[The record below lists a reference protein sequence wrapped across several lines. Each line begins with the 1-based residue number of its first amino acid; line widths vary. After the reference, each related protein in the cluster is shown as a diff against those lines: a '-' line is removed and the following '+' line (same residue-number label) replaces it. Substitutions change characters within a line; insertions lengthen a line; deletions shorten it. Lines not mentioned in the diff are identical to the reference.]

1 MAENKYLT
9 APLASGKMPRGI
21 PYILTNE
28 TAERFAY
35 YGIVTILAVF
45 LSKYLMTPDGNSA
58 NMSEEKVREWVHTFQ
73 GAAYFF
79 PMIGALL
86 ADAFLGK
93 FKTIILFSLI
103 YCFGFVMIVINQT
116 TTGIILALALLAI
129 GTGMIKACVSAN
141 VGDQF
146 GSSNKHLIS
155 KVYSWFYF
163 AINLGAFVTS
173 VLAPL
178 LLARYGPKVAFGL
191 PLVLMVVALSTYWL
205 GRKKFVHIPVTGIGF
220 VKETFSGEGIR
231 AVAKLSIIYLF
242 IAMFW
247 SLFSQTVSAWVLQAE
262 NMNRNVFGREILSSQ
277 IQALNPLLVM
287 IMIPLFS
294 YVLYPAMGKLFKVTP
309 LRKIA
314 IGFFIAIPSFII
326 PAWIETQIANGQAP
340 HIIWHLFAYIL
351 ITAAE
356 VMISI
361 TVLEFSYTQAPKKMK
376 SFISS
381 INLLSISLGNAFIA
395 GVNRFIQNPD
405 GTSKLEG
412 ADYYWFFT
420 VIMAVTAVLFIFVAM
435 RYKEKTYIQDS
446 TRQAGGDVD
455 Q

>member
-9 APLASGKMPRGI
+9 APLPSEKMPRGI

-45 LSKYLMTPDGNSA
+45 LSKYLMTPDGSEA
-58 NMSEEKVREWVHTFQ
+58 NMSEEKVREWVHTFKF
-73 GAAYFF
+73 AAYFF
-79 PMIGALL
+79 PMLGALF
-86 ADAFLGK
+86 ADVFLGK
-93 FKTIILFSLI
+93 FKTIIIFSLI
-103 YCFGFVMIVINQT
+103 YCLGFLALVINQT

-163 AINLGAFVTS
+163 AVNLGAFVTS
-173 VLAPL
+173 VLAPWL
-178 LLARYGPKVAFGL
+178 LDKYGPRVAFGL

-205 GRKKFVHIPVTGIGF
+205 GRKKFVHIPATGIGF
-220 VKETFSGEGIR
+220 VKETFSGEGLR
-231 AVAKLSIIYLF
+231 AVVKLFVIYLF
-242 IAMFW
+242 VAMFW
-247 SLFSQTVSAWVLQAE
+247 SLFEQTSVAWVLQAE
-262 NMNRNVFGREILSSQ
+262 NMNRNVFGHEILSSQ

-309 LRKIA
+309 MRKIA
-314 IGFFIAIPSFII
+314 IGFFIAVPSFLI

-340 HIIWHLFAYIL
+340 HIVWHLFAYTL

-361 TVLEFSYTQAPKKMK
+361 TVIEFSYTQAPKKMK
-376 SFISS
+376 SFIAS
-381 INLLSISLGNAFIA
+381 ISLLSVSLGNAFSA

-435 RYKEKTYIQDS
+435 RYKEKTYIQDDAS
-446 TRQAGGDVD
+446 
-455 Q
+455 